1 VGIGPSLSFL
11 SCFLFLGIWYRDLV
25 FRIPH
30 PCISNDPVR
39 SSPQLAF
46 CPPFVQIRW
55 VFSASTRLASQL
67 VRRES
72 RKYLYL
78 NWVGAG
84 EGERNGNVERGVEM
98 REVAGGG
105 WGVRGSRLAMG
116 RLGRRDGA
124 GEGEVWRSDW
134 GLEAGFEC

>member
-1 VGIGPSLSFL
+1 M
-11 SCFLFLGIWYRDLV
+11 
-25 FRIPH
+25 
-30 PCISNDPVR
+30 SNNPVR

-72 RKYLYL
+72 RKHLYL

-84 EGERNGNVERGVEM
+84 EGERSGNVERGVEM
-98 REVAGGG
+98 GRCGLGVGGLRYAKVRE
-105 WGVRGSRLAMG
+105 
-116 RLGRRDGA
+116 
-124 GEGEVWRSDW
+124 
-134 GLEAGFEC
+134 